1 MAKFRTAA
9 RKAVWLRLLLLA
21 LTKQGKTYTSLAVA
35 HHMAK
40 LMGVGPEKIF
50 VVDAE
55 EVGEDGTG
63 RSELEAG
70 AFCRCQRCG
79 GRGIKLEGHQVAVLG
94 AHELN
99 PFGYVETIE
108 AARLAGAAILVVDGI
123 TPEWEACLREVD
135 ESSLKDKHARWGE
148 PTKKHDAFLR
158 ALKTFPGHVIATC
171 RVKEKHEKQGG
182 DLVSLGLQPI
192 QRDGV
197 GYEFDAELD
206 LHRARGTLRSRID
219 MLNAR
224 SWERPGEDLAELLL
238 RWSREGVAIVDQQK
252 ANVVELTKRVAALGE
267 PEKTK
272 ATEWMSKHA
281 GDPGAVA
288 KFLARLRER
297 DAKPEE
303 KSASPPAQAPAE
315 PLESEADGD
324 ESEMKAEHEE
334 DRLAVDFEDAPAGDQ
349 RSTHASGSG
358 QHQRQDASNSSSSSG
373 SGERAQPAGSRPCE
387 SPEPSAEHAGATAV
401 KPTRPRR
408 RSTTS

>member
-21 LTKQGKTYTSLAVA
+21 LTKQGKTYTALTVA

-40 LMGVGPEKIF
+40 LMGVGPERIF

-135 ESSLKDKHARWGE
+135 DSNLKDKHARWGE

-192 QRDGV
+192 QRDGI

-252 ANVVELTKRVAALGE
+252 ANVVELTKRVSALGE
-267 PEKTK
+267 PEKAK

-281 GDPGAVA
+281 GDPGKVSQ
-288 KFLARLRER
+288 FLARLRER
-297 DAKPEE
+297 DAKE
-303 KSASPPAQAPAE
+303 KPASPPAQAPAE
-315 PLESEADGD
+315 PLQSEADGD
-324 ESEMKAEHEE
+324 ESETKAEHEA
-334 DRLAVDFEDAPAGDQ
+334 LGVDFEEAPAGDQ
-349 RSTHASGSG
+349 RSTPESGSG
-358 QHQRQDASNSSSSSG
+358 PPQHQDASSSSSSSG
-373 SGERAQPAGSRPCE
+373 SGERAQPEGSRSSE
-387 SPEPSAEHAGATAV
+387 SLEPSEEPAV
-401 KPTRPRR
+401 SAPKPTRPRR
-408 RSTTS
+408 RSTTA

>member
-9 RKAVWLRLLLLA
+9 RRAVWLRLLLLA
-21 LTKQGKTYTSLAVA
+21 LTKQGKTYTALSVA

-40 LMGVGPEKIF
+40 IMGLGPEKIF
-50 VVDAE
+50 VIDAE
-55 EVGEDGTG
+55 PVGEGDIG

-79 GRGIKLEGHQVAVLG
+79 GRGIKIEGHQVAVLG

-99 PFGYVETIE
+99 PFGYVETIQ

-123 TPEWEACLREVD
+123 TPEWEACLQEVD
-135 ESSLKDKHARWGE
+135 ESQLKDKHARWGP

-158 ALKTFPGHVIATC
+158 ELKTFPGHVLVTC

-182 DLVSLGLQPI
+182 ELVSLGLQPI
-192 QRDGV
+192 QRDGI

-224 SWERPGEDLAELLL
+224 TWERPGEDLAELLL
-238 RWSREGVAIVDQQK
+238 KWSREGIAIVDAQK
-252 ANVVELTKRVAALGE
+252 ANVVELTKRVAALTGE
-267 PEKTK
+267 EKTK
-272 ATEWMSKHA
+272 ATDWLAKHA
-281 GDPGAVA
+281 SDTAAVA

-303 KSASPPAQAPAE
+303 KPTSPPGEAPS
-315 PLESEADGD
+315 LKSEADGD
-324 ESEMKAEHEE
+324 ESEMRAEHEE
-334 DRLAVDFEDAPAGDQ
+334 ALAVDFESQPDQRVTHERSSPGSSPDSQPSGSEPEASASAEAAPA
-349 RSTHASGSG
+349 
-358 QHQRQDASNSSSSSG
+358 
-373 SGERAQPAGSRPCE
+373 
-387 SPEPSAEHAGATAV
+387 

-408 RSTTS
+408 RSAAS

>member
-21 LTKQGKTYTSLAVA
+21 LTKQGKTYTALAVA

-135 ESSLKDKHARWGE
+135 ESNLKDKHARWGE
-148 PTKKHDAFLR
+148 PTKRHDAFLR

-192 QRDGV
+192 QRDGI

-238 RWSREGVAIVDQQK
+238 RWSREGVAIV
-252 ANVVELTKRVAALGE
+252 ELTKRVAALGE
-267 PEKTK
+267 PEKAK

-297 DAKPEE
+297 EAKAKPT
-303 KSASPPAQAPAE
+303 SPPVEAPPE
-315 PLESEADGD
+315 DCRTRGSMESEAGGD
-324 ESEMKAEHEE
+324 EMKAEHEA
-334 DRLAVDFEDAPAGDQ
+334 LGVDFEEAPAGDQ
-349 RSTHASGSG
+349 RSTPASDSA
-358 QHQRQDASNSSSSSG
+358 QPPPQDASSSSSSSG
-373 SGERAQPAGSRPCE
+373 SGERAQTEGSG
-387 SPEPSAEHAGATAV
+387 SSASFEPSGDPAV
-401 KPTRPRR
+401 SAHKPTRPRR
-408 RSTTS
+408 RSTTA